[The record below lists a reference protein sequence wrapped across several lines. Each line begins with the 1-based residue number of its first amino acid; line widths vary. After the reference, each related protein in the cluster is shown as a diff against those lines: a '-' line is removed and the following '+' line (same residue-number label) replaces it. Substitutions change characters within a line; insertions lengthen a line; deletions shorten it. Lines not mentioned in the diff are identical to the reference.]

1 MSKPLPPKPFNPT
14 VSPVPVLGP
23 SSGNPAALKDPKSV
37 ASIGGNIQAMQDQAN
52 ADQLYDTSQ
61 KEGFCVD
68 MLQESSVRIPV
79 ILLLTTGVLCIL
91 YSLR

>member
-1 MSKPLPPKPFNPT
+1 MSTPLPSKPFTPT
-14 VSPVPVLGP
+14 VTTVPVLGP

-52 ADQLYDTSQ
+52 ADQLYDVPA

-68 MLQESSVRIPV
+68 SMEPSSVRISA
-79 ILLLTTGVLCIL
+79 ILLFTTGVLCIM